1 MCSTL
6 RAIASNP
13 LQRRADVIQ
22 DPPFHFVTV
31 GWNRNLIERL
41 WHPVAATRMA
51 RVSHILHPRYAPAD
65 SDCSAGI
72 HCVRSDGHQCMPAPD
87 MALLASLEQAGVPT
101 IHNMFLGD
109 RVVSKLAHHDAM
121 AYATFLA
128 RRLMWLFE
136 ELKPSVIIGGFDAIH
151 SGLGLAVAKRMGIPW
166 FALNFSVI
174 PSGLACF
181 CDQLSP
187 DARVQLVGSLE
198 PGDLRALALTS
209 LEKFESRSIQAPAYI
224 APSPPSIAG
233 KVRKLPDRLSALVRT
248 LRQGRQ
254 REFLQFT
261 DGPGRYSVAAAIVR
275 IRLLAASRKAIS
287 TVDALESPPLG
298 RYVLFGLHTQP
309 ESSIDVWAPFFSNQ
323 LWVIELL
330 SRSLPPSHKL
340 LVKIHKSD
348 VANYSSKLLE
358 RMRSFP
364 GVELVRPFADARSFI
379 ERADLVVAIQGTM
392 GLEAALLG
400 KPVIMLGD
408 SPVTL
413 FPSASRVGEIQ
424 GLPALIRRKIFESAP
439 TREQIVRAYV
449 SYLAPFSPAS
459 HNDWKQILSAPETEA
474 YVRLFDRLRQHV
486 SSGPAGLQTE

>member
-1 MCSTL
+1 M
-6 RAIASNP
+6 
-13 LQRRADVIQ
+13 IQ
-22 DPPFHFVTV
+22 DPPFHFVSV

-41 WHPVAATRMA
+41 WDPVAVTGMA

-65 SDCSAGI
+65 SDRMAGI
-72 HCVRSDGHQCMPAPD
+72 HCLRTHGQQRMPAPD
-87 MALLASLEQAGVPT
+87 MALLASLEQVGVPT
-101 IHNMFLGD
+101 IHNMIMGD
-109 RVVSKLAHHDAM
+109 RVVSKLALYDAM
-121 AYATFLA
+121 SYATFLA
-128 RRLMWLFE
+128 RRLKGLFE
-136 ELKPSVIIGGFDAIH
+136 ELRPSVIIGGFDAIH
-151 SGLGLAVAKRMGIPW
+151 SGLGLAVARRMGIPW

-187 DARVQLVGSLE
+187 DARVQLNGSMDA
-198 PGDLRALALTS
+198 GNLRALALKS
-209 LEKFESRSIQAPAYI
+209 LEKFECRSIQAPAYL
-224 APSPPSIAG
+224 APAPLSIAG
-233 KVRKLPDRLSALVRT
+233 KVRKLPVRLAALVRT
-248 LRQGRQ
+248 LRHGRQ
-254 REFLQFT
+254 REFLRFT
-261 DGPGRYSVAAAIVR
+261 DGPGRYSVAAALVR
-275 IRLLAASRKAIS
+275 LRLVAASQKAVS
-287 TVDALESPPLG
+287 AVDALESPPSG
-298 RYVLFGLHTQP
+298 RYVFFGLHTQP

-330 SRSLPPSHKL
+330 SRSIPPSHKL

-348 VANYSSKLLE
+348 VANYSSGLLE

-413 FPSASRVGEIQ
+413 FPSVSRIGEIQ
-424 GLPALIRRKIFESAP
+424 VLPALMRRKIDQPAP
-439 TREQIVRAYV
+439 TRDQIIQAYA

-459 HNDWKQILSAPETEA
+459 HNDWQQILSGSETEA

-486 SSGPAGLQTE
+486 SSGPAGMQTT